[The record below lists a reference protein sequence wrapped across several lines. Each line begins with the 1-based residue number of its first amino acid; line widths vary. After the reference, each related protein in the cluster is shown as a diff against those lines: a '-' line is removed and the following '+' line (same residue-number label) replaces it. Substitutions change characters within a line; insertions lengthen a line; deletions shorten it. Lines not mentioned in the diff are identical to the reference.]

1 MSVSDVREIAAGCRA
16 VVLRPV
22 EGGHLPSGEPGSHV
36 GVHLPNGIMRQ
47 YSLLYACEPAREYA
61 IGVKRDPASRGG
73 SAYIC
78 ERLRVGDELNVDP
91 PRNNF
96 PLAEDAAESIFIAGG
111 IGITPIWCMI
121 QRLSALQRSWT
132 LHYATRSRAESAFR
146 EELRAYK
153 TTHFHFDEEHGGRL
167 LPVAEIVCNA
177 PAEAH
182 LYCCGPAP
190 MLAAFEKAAAGR
202 DPARAHVEY
211 FTQKHAAS
219 TGGGFLVE
227 LARSRLEVRI
237 EPGQT
242 IVQALREAGVDVP
255 TSCEEGICGACE
267 TRVLAGAPDHRDA
280 ILSEK
285 ERAANK
291 TMFVCCSGSK
301 GERLVLDL

>member
-1 MSVSDVREIAAGCRA
+1 
-16 VVLRPV
+16 
-22 EGGHLPSGEPGSHV
+22 LPSGEPGSHI
-36 GVHLPNGIMRQ
+36 GVHMPNGIMRQ
-47 YSLLYACEPAREYA
+47 YSLLSARDPAREYA

-73 SAYIC
+73 SAFLC
-78 ERLRVGDELNVDP
+78 ERLRVGDELDVEP

-96 PLAEDAAESIFIAGG
+96 PLAEDAAQSIFIAGG

-121 QRLSALQRSWT
+121 QRLSTLERSWT
-132 LHYATRSRAESAFR
+132 LHYATRSREEAAFR
-146 EELRAYK
+146 EELGAHR
-153 TTHFHFDEEHGGRL
+153 TTHFHFDEEHGGAL
-167 LPVAEIVCNA
+167 LPVADIVRNA
-177 PAEAH
+177 APEAH

-190 MLAAFEKAAAGR
+190 MLAAFEAAAAGR
-202 DPARAHVEY
+202 DPARTHVEY

-242 IVQALREAGVDVP
+242 IVRALREAGVDVP

-267 TRVLAGAPDHRDA
+267 TRVLAGVPDHRDA

-301 GERLVLDL
+301 SERLVLDL